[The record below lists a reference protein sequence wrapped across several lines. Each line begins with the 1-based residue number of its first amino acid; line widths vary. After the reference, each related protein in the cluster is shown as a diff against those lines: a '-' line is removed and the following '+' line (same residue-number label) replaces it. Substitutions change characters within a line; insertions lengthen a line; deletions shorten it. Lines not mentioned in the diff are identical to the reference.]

1 MKTFLFGSFSVSL
14 NAIKKIN
21 VVVSL
26 CCPSTTTNLFAKPAF
41 SSLITTVPKSVLVCR
56 VASSLNAIQ

>member
-1 MKTFLFGSFSVSL
+1 MKTCLFESFSVSL

-26 CCPSTTTNLFAKPAF
+26 CCSSTTTNLSAKPAF